1 MKTQFV
7 IRKGWKLLKE
17 VDYPIT
23 LTNKD
28 TVMLNDIE
36 YPVDSCFLD
45 LDKSVIVILLGSY
58 YER

>member
-45 LDKSVIVILLGSY
+45 LDKSVIVILLGS
-58 YER
+58 